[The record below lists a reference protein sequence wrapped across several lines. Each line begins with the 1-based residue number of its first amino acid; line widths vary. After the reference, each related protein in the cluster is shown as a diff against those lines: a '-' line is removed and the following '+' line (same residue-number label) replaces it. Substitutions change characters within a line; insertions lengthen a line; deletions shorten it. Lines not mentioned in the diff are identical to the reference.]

1 MSVSYAGRSPL
12 GRPVKPSRK
21 RFTHRL
27 PSAVVPTFIGA
38 AAVAC
43 LSAQALA
50 GAPAMAATAH
60 GTAAVSPAYQPV
72 QHAQLLAATEKAAKE
87 RQQSGLMADYTVRSG
102 DTLSSIA
109 NRFYNEQDAWPAIF
123 WANKHQIRWANI
135 IQIGQRLSIP
145 VKPDQIPSAP
155 SETGP
160 PVAPVAAPVQQASS
174 APVQAPVAQAP
185 VAQAPVAQAP
195 VAQAPVAQAPVAQ
208 APVAQAPVAQAA
220 PAATYS
226 GGSSFQQCVISRE
239 SGGNSQVMN
248 GSGHYGLYQFSAST
262 WAAYGGSPSSFG
274 NASVAEQNQVFNNAV
289 AAGGQS
295 NWSPYDGC

>member
-1 MSVSYAGRSPL
+1 
-12 GRPVKPSRK
+12 
-21 RFTHRL
+21 
-27 PSAVVPTFIGA
+27 
-38 AAVAC
+38 
-43 LSAQALA
+43 
-50 GAPAMAATAH
+50 MAATAH
-60 GTAAVSPAYQPV
+60 GTAAVSPTYQPV

-87 RQQSGLMADYTVRSG
+87 RQQSGLLADYTVQSATRSARSP
-102 DTLSSIA
+102 TASTTSRTVA
-109 NRFYNEQDAWPAIF
+109 AIF

-145 VKPDQIPSAP
+145 VEPGQIPSAP

-195 VAQAPVAQAPVAQ
+195 VAQTPVAQ

-220 PAATYS
+220 PAATNS

-262 WAAYGGSPSSFG
+262 WAAYGGSSSSFATRPWPSRTRCSTTPSRPA
-274 NASVAEQNQVFNNAV
+274 ASPTGRPTT
-289 AAGGQS
+289 AADLPQRIHCGRLAGLFAHGGRS
-295 NWSPYDGC
+295 TYPGEL

>member
-60 GTAAVSPAYQPV
+60 GTAAVSPAHQTAAVGPAYQPV

-87 RQQSGLMADYTVRSG
+87 RQQSGVLDNYTVRSG
-102 DTLSSIA
+102 DTLSAIA
-109 NRFYNEQDAWPAIF
+109 NRYYHEADAWPAIF

-135 IQIGQRLSIP
+135 IQIGQHLSIP
-145 VKPDQIPSAP
+145 VKPGQIPSAP

-160 PVAPVAAPVQQASS
+160 PVAHVAAPVQQASS

-208 APVAQAPVAQAA
+208 AA
-220 PAATYS
+220 PAATNS

-262 WAAYGGSPSSFG
+262 WAAYGGSASSFG

-295 NWSPYDGC
+295 NWSAYDGC